1 MSVDVVVSE
10 QFFGW
15 LFGLG
20 TSARIVS
27 PQSAAERMK
36 KLLEDV
42 KEIYEVAE
50 SSQKL

>member
-1 MSVDVVVSE
+1 MSE

-20 TSARIVS
+20 TGARIVS
-27 PQSAAERMK
+27 PQSAAERMR